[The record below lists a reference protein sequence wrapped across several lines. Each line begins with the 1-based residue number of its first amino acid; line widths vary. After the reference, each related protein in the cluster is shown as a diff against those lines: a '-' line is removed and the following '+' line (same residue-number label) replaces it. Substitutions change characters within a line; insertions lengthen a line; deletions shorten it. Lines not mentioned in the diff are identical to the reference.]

1 MTWQGL
7 TDAHQ
12 PNTARGDGES
22 AAADSRGC
30 FRRRASLHVC
40 EAAQELG
47 PDLFGA
53 ALTLGSILVDLGELE
68 MHAIDHAVP
77 TLDHGVVICI
87 PELID
92 HVLIDLDRVELGV
105 DRRGRRFEGVLLLE
119 VGAVARSA
127 VGSSVV
133 DPAHAVNARDGQ
145 GQQQHQE

>member
-1 MTWQGL
+1 MDSAKTR
-7 TDAHQ
+7 TR
-12 PNTARGDGES
+12 RGEGS
-22 AAADSRGC
+22 VQRKNC
-30 FRRRASLHVC
+30 PTQRASLYVC

-68 MHAIDHAVP
+68 MHAVDHAVP

-92 HVLIDLDRVELGV
+92 RVLIDLDRLELGV

-119 VGAVARSA
+119 VGAVARSSM
-127 VGSSVV
+127 GSIVV

-145 GQQQHQE
+145 RQQQQQE